1 MNKLAAFW
9 LTLGV
14 GLVPYSAI
22 AGRYDG
28 SVPLI
33 CAVIEAIE
41 CAAGVECQRGT
52 AESIDFPQFVK
63 IDFQEKMLST
73 LDDGDRR
80 RTTPIKNL
88 ERINGSLIMQ
98 GMEGSRAWNLL
109 VTQATGKMSA
119 TVADDQVGFVIF
131 GACTP
136 F

>member
-1 MNKLAAFW
+1 MNKLAALC
-9 LTLGV
+9 LTLCL
-14 GLVPYSAI
+14 GLMPYAAM

-33 CAVIEAIE
+33 CAAIEAIE
-41 CAAGVECQRGT
+41 CDVGVECQRGT

-63 IDFQEKMLST
+63 IDFQEKTLST
-73 LDDGDRR
+73 LDEGDRR

-88 ERINGSLIMQ
+88 ERMNGSLIMQ
-98 GMEGSRAWNLL
+98 GVEGSRAWNLL
-109 VTQATGKMSA
+109 ITQATGKMSA

>member
-1 MNKLAAFW
+1 MNKLAAFC
-9 LTLGV
+9 LTVCLG
-14 GLVPYSAI
+14 LMPYSAM

-41 CAAGVECQRGT
+41 CDVGVECQRGT

-63 IDFQEKMLST
+63 IDFQEKTLST
-73 LDDGDRR
+73 LDEGDRR
-80 RTTPIKNL
+80 RTTPIKTL
-88 ERINGSLIMQ
+88 ERMNGSLIMQ
-98 GMEGSRAWNLL
+98 GVEESRAWNLL
-109 VTQATGKMSA
+109 IAQATGKMSA
-119 TVADDQVGFVIF
+119 TVADNQVGFVIF